1 MIANTDARDP
11 APRLWGL
18 RVLVTR
24 PEEDAAP
31 WAEGITALGG
41 VPVVRP
47 ALVCETL
54 RDVETGRR
62 LRDALAG
69 CDLLLLTSARAVD
82 AMEEILGAPLA
93 LNVPVATVGPRTAER
108 ARRAGLRVSREAPEG
123 SVASLADALAG
134 VEGRLLHVG
143 AEETRPGLEAL
154 ETTGRA
160 HVERVAVYRTTPH
173 SPLPPDEREDVDVD
187 VVLLASPSAVRG
199 LVGRVRVP
207 ARARIV
213 TLGPATTAA
222 ARSAGLSVAGE
233 ALTRDLLGLLRAIP
247 KESPQ

>member
-1 MIANTDARDP
+1 MIAKADARDP
-11 APRLWGL
+11 APRLAGL

-31 WAEGITALGG
+31 WADGIAALGG
-41 VPVVRP
+41 VPILRP

-54 RDVETGRR
+54 RDPDTEQR
-62 LRDALAG
+62 LRAALAA

-82 AMEEILGAPLA
+82 AMEDILGAPLT
-93 LNVPVATVGPRTAER
+93 LDVPVATVGPRTTER
-108 ARRAGLRVSREAPEG
+108 ARRAGLRVSREAAEG
-123 SVASLADALAG
+123 SVASLADTLAG
-134 VEGRLLHVG
+134 AEGRLVHVG

-154 ETTGRA
+154 ETPGRA

-173 SPLPPDEREDVDVD
+173 TPLPPAEREDVDVD

-213 TLGPATTAA
+213 TLGPSTTAA

-233 ALTRDLLGLLRAIP
+233 AATRDLLGLLRAIP